1 MTSSSTSRVS
11 IHCCFPSSLGSLSLI
26 FFFQS
31 KNKVRNSSCFFFV
44 LSCSVSLTHGKI
56 LNTWHS
62 GFHTHSLTHSLIPL
76 FLLLL
81 TSSINSSNYFLPFFR
96 SHLHQAPCIQTVTPH
111 SHAPPT
117 PSAISRRPRMHRR
130 RRQCTTPPPPHL
142 ISTTPN
148 SPSASTTL
156 SRDSTRR

>member
-11 IHCCFPSSLGSLSLI
+11 IHCCFPSRLSSLSLI
-26 FFFQS
+26 FFFNQRI
-31 KNKVRNSSCFFFV
+31 KFEIHRVFFCFV
-44 LSCSVSLTHGKI
+44 LFRVSHPRKNIKYLAFR
-56 LNTWHS
+56 LPY
-62 GFHTHSLTHSLIPL
+62 SLTHSLIPL

-117 PSAISRRPRMHRR
+117 PSAISRRSRMHRR

-148 SPSASTTL
+148 SPPASTTL